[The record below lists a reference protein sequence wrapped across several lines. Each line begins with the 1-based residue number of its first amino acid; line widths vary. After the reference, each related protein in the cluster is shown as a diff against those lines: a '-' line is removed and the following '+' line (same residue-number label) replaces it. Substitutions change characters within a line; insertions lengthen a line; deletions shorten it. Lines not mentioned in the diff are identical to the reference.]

1 MPTPVSGS
9 VSGPTAAGGPAEGAQ
24 LRRVFGIG
32 SLIFFGLAYL
42 VPLTVFTTF
51 GTVTRITAGHLPMAY
66 VATSATML
74 FTALSYAVL
83 VRSFPTAG
91 SAFAFATRAFG
102 TRFGFLTGWTL
113 LLDYILLPAINYL
126 IIGIYV
132 NAQFPQIP
140 VSATIVAA
148 IILVTALNIVGVDV
162 VRRISLILV
171 LAQLAFAAI
180 FVTAVFT
187 DDAFVPTLA
196 PFYSDGMTW
205 GGIFAGAAILCL
217 SFLGFDA
224 VSTLAEEAKDPSRTV
239 PRAILLTT
247 LVGGA
252 IFVLLSYA
260 SALVLPDWQNIQV
273 HDSAG
278 LEVMEPLGKTIAA
291 LFLAT
296 YLAGSVASA
305 IAAQASVSRILYAMG
320 RDGVLP
326 RAWFGR
332 LSARFRTPFL
342 ATLTVAA
349 ASLITLAITLDT
361 LASLISFG
369 ALFAFSVVNLAVPR
383 IFLADRANRTATGI
397 LLYGLCP
404 LIGFAL
410 TAWLWSSLSTLALTV
425 GIGWLTAGGAYSV
438 LRGNRPAA
446 ALQQA

>member
-1 MPTPVSGS
+1 MMTGVRYAMPTPI
-9 VSGPTAAGGPAEGAQ
+9 SGPAPADTTH
-24 LRRVFGIG
+24 LRRVFGVG
-32 SLIFFGLAYL
+32 SLVFFGLAYL

-51 GTVTRITAGHLPMAY
+51 GVATRITAGHLPMAY
-66 VATSATML
+66 VVTSATML

-83 VRSFPTAG
+83 VRHIPAAG

-132 NAQFPQIP
+132 NAQFPHIP
-140 VSATIVAA
+140 VSATILAA
-148 IILVTALNIVGVDV
+148 IAVVTALNIVGVDV

-171 LAQLAFAAI
+171 LAQLAFAAV
-180 FVTAVFT
+180 FLTAVFT
-187 DDAFVPTLA
+187 GDAVTPTLA

-239 PRAILLTT
+239 PRAILMTT
-247 LVGGA
+247 FAGGA

-278 LEVMEPLGKTIAA
+278 LEVMEPLGKTISA
-291 LFLAT
+291 LFLST
-296 YLAGSVASA
+296 YLAGSLASA

-326 RAWFGR
+326 RGWFGR
-332 LSARFRTPFL
+332 LNARFRTPAF

-383 IFLADRANRTATGI
+383 IFLADRANRAPRGL

-410 TAWLWSSLSTLALTV
+410 TAWLWSSLSALALMV
-425 GIGWLTAGGAYSV
+425 GLSWLALGAGYSL
-438 LRGNRPAA
+438 LRGNRPTVLAEA
-446 ALQQA
+446 